1 VQATRPDEAT
11 RKRIAD
17 ALMVALD
24 DSNQRVREQAL
35 NTLIS
40 MRDERAIPALI
51 KALADPTP
59 EVRERAA
66 TGLGNMRDGRAV
78 ASLLQALRDAN
89 ANVRRRTAWAL
100 GVIADPMAIDG
111 LTAAL
116 KDADPTVREQAA
128 ESLGRIARGRSSA
141 SASFSQSFDVN
152 LSMMKQDALREL
164 EVHTED
170 LKKLQEELNSWRLQP
185 APR

>member
-1 VQATRPDEAT
+1 
-11 RKRIAD
+11 
-17 ALMVALD
+17 
-24 DSNQRVREQAL
+24 
-35 NTLIS
+35 
-40 MRDERAIPALI
+40 
-51 KALADPTP
+51 
-59 EVRERAA
+59 
-66 TGLGNMRDGRAV
+66 MRDGRAV
-78 ASLLQALRDAN
+78 APLLQALRDAN
-89 ANVRRRTAWAL
+89 ANVRRRAAWAL

-128 ESLGRIARGRSSA
+128 ESLGRIARGGRSSA
-141 SASFSQSFDVN
+141 SASSSQSFDV
-152 LSMMKQDALREL
+152 SISAMKQDALREL

>member
-1 VQATRPDEAT
+1 
-11 RKRIAD
+11 
-17 ALMVALD
+17 
-24 DSNQRVREQAL
+24 
-35 NTLIS
+35 
-40 MRDERAIPALI
+40 
-51 KALADPTP
+51 
-59 EVRERAA
+59 
-66 TGLGNMRDGRAV
+66 
-78 ASLLQALRDAN
+78 
-89 ANVRRRTAWAL
+89 
-100 GVIADPMAIDG
+100 